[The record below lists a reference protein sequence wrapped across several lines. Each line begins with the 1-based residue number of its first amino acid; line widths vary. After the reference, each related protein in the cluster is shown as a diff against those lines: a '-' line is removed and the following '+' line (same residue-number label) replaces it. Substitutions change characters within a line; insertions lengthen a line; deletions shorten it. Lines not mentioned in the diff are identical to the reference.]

1 MIKVISFDVG
11 GTLLKTTSD
20 EDYSLNA
27 LALLLDKSYYE
38 IRKVYKNVFQKQYG
52 DFNTLVSIFCQKI
65 GVVMSEKVID
75 FFHKKF
81 ETSSNTII
89 NPEAIDIIHMLREQ
103 GYIIILFSNSCCLVN
118 NDLNELHG
126 MIDYEFYSYNIGYT
140 KNEKESYEIIEN
152 KLGYKA
158 NEFLHVGDNLNS
170 DYYSPINN
178 GWYALYYGND
188 SEVHSINNLNEIGS
202 YLNEINTDY
211 NKDK

>member
-20 EDYSLNA
+20 KDYSLNA
-27 LALLLDKSYYE
+27 LALLLDKPYYE

-89 NPEAIDIIHMLREQ
+89 NPEAIDIIHMLR
-103 GYIIILFSNSCCLVN
+103 
-118 NDLNELHG
+118 
-126 MIDYEFYSYNIGYT
+126 
-140 KNEKESYEIIEN
+140 
-152 KLGYKA
+152 
-158 NEFLHVGDNLNS
+158 
-170 DYYSPINN
+170 
-178 GWYALYYGND
+178 
-188 SEVHSINNLNEIGS
+188 
-202 YLNEINTDY
+202 
-211 NKDK
+211 

>member
-1 MIKVISFDVG
+1 MI
-11 GTLLKTTSD
+11 
-20 EDYSLNA
+20 
-27 LALLLDKSYYE
+27 
-38 IRKVYKNVFQKQYG
+38 
-52 DFNTLVSIFCQKI
+52 
-65 GVVMSEKVID
+65 
-75 FFHKKF
+75 
-81 ETSSNTII
+81 
-89 NPEAIDIIHMLREQ
+89 
-103 GYIIILFSNSCCLVN
+103 
-118 NDLNELHG
+118 
-126 MIDYEFYSYNIGYT
+126 NI
-140 KNEKESYEIIEN
+140 EYEIIEN